1 MAALPEEVLTP
12 RCGCFA
18 KVQLQGAVS
27 RELGLCASCRRE
39 ARRQLSVEVLLQV
52 AANCSSRAAEL
63 SLEGDLVAAFGWM
76 YEARLTKRD
85 ADQRRKAE
93 VANA

>member
-1 MAALPEEVLTP
+1 MVALPEGTAI
-12 RCGCFA
+12 CSCFA
-18 KVQLQGAVS
+18 KVVLQGAVS

-63 SLEGDLVAAFGWM
+63 SLEGELAGAFAWT

-85 ADQRRKAE
+85 AEQRRKAW
-93 VANA
+93 AHHA